1 MNITAGYGAFSG
13 IATLTV
19 GSLNLTSISIVP
31 GTASVPVG
39 AVQQFAALGSYSDGS
54 IQDITSS
61 VTWTSANGATSN
73 VTTSGRATAL
83 AGGSTTISA
92 SMGSVTGT
100 ASLSVQ
106 TGTIAMNTSRDQHS
120 ATLLDNGSVL
130 IAGGVSCPSAGSCIY
145 LNSAELYNP
154 ASGTIANTG
163 SMASARTAPAVL
175 LGNGKVLITGGYSC
189 NASGNCSLL
198 SSSEIYDPNIGT
210 FSSAGNM
217 TIDRY
222 EHTMT
227 LLSSGQV
234 LIAGG
239 ETCSSATSCPALN
252 SGELYDPVAG
262 TFTATGN
269 LNAARFGASA
279 VALSS
284 GQVLIAGGFDGTN
297 YPVASELFDPTA
309 GTFKTGRTLN
319 TPRANATATVLNNGQ
334 VMIAGGSTCNSP
346 GCPTA
351 VTELYASGTP
361 PRSTIRTIRTLARR

>member
-1 MNITAGYGAFSG
+1 
-13 IATLTV
+13 
-19 GSLNLTSISIVP
+19 
-31 GTASVPVG
+31 
-39 AVQQFAALGSYSDGS
+39 
-54 IQDITSS
+54 
-61 VTWTSANGATSN
+61 
-73 VTTSGRATAL
+73 
-83 AGGSTTISA
+83 
-92 SMGSVTGT
+92 MGSVTGT

-106 TGTIAMNTSRDQHS
+106 TGTIALNTSRYQHS

-189 NASGNCSLL
+189 DASGNCSSL
-198 SSSEIYDPNIGT
+198 SSSEIYDPNTGT

-227 LLSSGQV
+227 LLS
-234 LIAGG
+234 
-239 ETCSSATSCPALN
+239 N
-252 SGELYDPVAG
+252 
-262 TFTATGN
+262 
-269 LNAARFGASA
+269 
-279 VALSS
+279 

-309 GTFKTGRTLN
+309 GTFKTGKTLN

-351 VTELYASGTP
+351 VTDPKLTLYSCVT
-361 PRSTIRTIRTLARR
+361 RSLP